1 MNYQE
6 DIIKNYKHLKLLYV
20 EDNKDAREMTTMI
33 LEEYFDSIIIA
44 VDGDD
49 GFKKFKENEID
60 IIITD
65 INMPKLNGLEMST
78 KIRELNNKVPII
90 IVSAH
95 NEESFFEQSIKI
107 NVNGYLLKP
116 IDIDQLS
123 NLIFEVTQKNWS
135 N

>member
-65 INMPKLNGLEMST
+65 INMPKLNGLEMSA

-95 NEESFFEQSIKI
+95 NEENFFEQSIKI

>member
-33 LEEYFDSIIIA
+33 LEEYFDYIIIA